1 MLAAATLAAVSDV
14 TASGNELRHHWA
26 LDPDVTYLN
35 HGAFGACPWPVLRV
49 QDEWRTRM
57 ERQPVRFHDV
67 ELAGHLAA
75 ARARL
80 AQFLHADPA
89 DLAFVTNATTG
100 VNTVLASLE
109 FQPGDEILTTDHEYN
124 ACLNAARRVAAKHG
138 ASVVLASLPFPTT
151 GPQQMVDALL
161 DRVTPATRLILI
173 SHVTSPTGIVLPV
186 EEIVA
191 AAWERRITPATATSG
206 CAPPRVRASCTCG
219 ATGRA

>member
-1 MLAAATLAAVSDV
+1 MS
-14 TASGNELRHHWA
+14 SEFKRYWA

-49 QDEWRTRM
+49 QDEWRSKM

-67 ELAGHLAA
+67 ELAGHLAT

-80 AQFLHADPA
+80 GEFLHADPA

-109 FQPGDEILTTDHEYN
+109 FQPGDEILATDHEYN

-138 ASVVLASLPFPTT
+138 ANLVVASLPFPTT
-151 GPQQMVDALL
+151 GPQQMMDALL
-161 DRVTPATRLILI
+161 DRVTSATRLILI
-173 SHVTSPTGIVLPV
+173 SQVTSSTGIVLPV
-186 EEIVA
+186 EQIVA
-191 AAWERRITPATATSG
+191 AAKERGIDTLVDGAH
-206 CAPPRVRASCTCG
+206 APGMLPLDL
-219 ATGRA
+219 